1 MHLQR
6 HGKVRPHSLSCAL
19 NDDVKILFAL
29 MCGLNCPSFLRTP
42 VCFGWA
48 QASSYHP
55 PDSEEICSNTWTLA
69 CSAEKHYLDA
79 AAEAA
84 EGNVSLPLPTM
95 CNDGLKQKVSK
106 LTLTCIQTSGS
117 SFKHSSRIHDTIT
130 SLSTSMVGTDRCTLS
145 KRVCTHR

>member
-1 MHLQR
+1 
-6 HGKVRPHSLSCAL
+6 
-19 NDDVKILFAL
+19 
-29 MCGLNCPSFLRTP
+29 

-55 PDSEEICSNTWTLA
+55 PESEEICSNTWTLA

-84 EGNVSLPLPTM
+84 DGNVIFPLPTIYD
-95 CNDGLKQKVSK
+95 DGLKQKVSEV
-106 LTLTCIQTSGS
+106 TLTCIHTSRS

-130 SLSTSMVGTDRCTLS
+130 SLSTSMVGTDRCPLP
-145 KRVCTHR
+145 KRICAHRCERGDASEEN